1 MESGMHRFCSFAFA
15 FVFVLFGSS
24 APALAA
30 HRASVDRDALAS
42 LLTQKIADAKAAGF
56 SGSVLI
62 ADGDNVLFE
71 RQVGVADPATGAQVT
86 ADTRFNMASTGKLFT
101 TVSVLQLV
109 QAGKLDLDAP
119 VGRYLP
125 DWPVQQVRD
134 GVTLR
139 QLLLHTS
146 GLKSYWGPDF
156 TARRAMLRTLA
167 DYRPLLATE
176 PAFAP
181 GSQWQYSNIGFQ
193 LLGLIIEAASGQSYY
208 DYVAAHIFRPASMR
222 DSGYFE
228 MDGQAPRVAV
238 PRRGGTGSD
247 HDDRLPVPEPRGGAA
262 GGGYSTP
269 RDLLRF
275 HRALTGGVLLD
286 ARHLDLLFA
295 PVTLPPGTRAPP
307 HGLGMLRYAVDDD
320 VAYGHPGGAPGVGVD
335 FRGLRRAGWTVIVMS
350 NSDAPRTMPLAGEL
364 LKLVNR
370 AGGPDLSFPMPA
382 AGVRIGG

>member
-1 MESGMHRFCSFAFA
+1 MHRFGSFA
-15 FVFVLFGSS
+15 LFLFL
-24 APALAA
+24 LAA
-30 HRASVDRDALAS
+30 PGVPGPVSGAGRAHVDRDALAP
-42 LLTQKIADAKAAGF
+42 LLAQKLAEAEAAGF
-56 SGSVLI
+56 SGSVLV
-62 ADGDNVLFE
+62 ADGDDVLFE
-71 RQVGVADPATGAQVT
+71 HQAGLADPAKGTPVT
-86 ADTRFNMASTGKLFT
+86 ANTRFNLASTGKLFT

-125 DWPVQQVRD
+125 DWPVPRVRD
-134 GVTLR
+134 EVTLR

-146 GLKSYWGPDF
+146 GLKSYWGPGFD
-156 TARRAMLRTLA
+156 ARRATLRTLA

-193 LLGLIIEAASGQSYY
+193 LLGLVVEAASGQSYY
-208 DYVAAHIFRPASMR
+208 DYVAAHIFRPAGMR
-222 DSGYFE
+222 DTGYFD

-238 PRRGGTGSD
+238 PHRGGTGA
-247 HDDRLPVPEPRGGAA
+247 DRNDTLPIPEPRGGAA

-275 HRALTGGVLLD
+275 HRALTGGKLLD
-286 ARHLDLLFA
+286 AARMDLLFA
-295 PVTLPPGTRAPP
+295 PVTLPAGTRAPP
-307 HGLGMLRYAVDDD
+307 HGLGMLRYAVGDD
-320 VAYGHPGGAPGVGVD
+320 VGYGHPGGAPGVGVD

-364 LKLVNR
+364 LEQVNK
-370 AGGPDLSFPMPA
+370 AGGPDLRFPMPA
-382 AGVRIGG
+382 GGVRVGG